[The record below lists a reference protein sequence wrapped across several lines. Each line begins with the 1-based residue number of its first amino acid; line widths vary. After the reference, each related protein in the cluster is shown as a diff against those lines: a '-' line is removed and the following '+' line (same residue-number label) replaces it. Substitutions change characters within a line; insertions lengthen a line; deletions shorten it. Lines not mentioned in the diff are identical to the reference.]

1 MLKDK
6 NKTLVYFS
14 LYFNSSIAIIERIA
28 QIVYLATTVFITQ
41 TVQNTTIT
49 FLIILSIVHI
59 LMMSLYALSNPDNRF
74 TFKQKVG
81 NFFCYILSAEI
92 CYSVGAQ
99 RCICTLYDADQ
110 SIVVTMKVLNMLHA
124 MFVSLP
130 QILIITIH
138 SSAYGVFNGVDLFSL
153 IFSSFFITW
162 SIVFLVLC
170 IKTDTLFDDY
180 LFDMN
185 ITT

>member
-1 MLKDK
+1 MLQDK
-6 NKTLVYFS
+6 NKALVYFS

-28 QIVYLATTVFITQ
+28 QIVYLATTYFITQ

-49 FLIILSIVHI
+49 FLVILSIVHI
-59 LMMSLYALSNPDNRF
+59 LMMTLYAISNPDNRH
-74 TFKQKVG
+74 TFKQKIG
-81 NFFCYILSAEI
+81 NYFCYILSAEI

-99 RCICTLYDADQ
+99 RSISTEYDSDQ

-138 SSAYGVFNGVDLFSL
+138 SSALGYFNGVDLFSL
-153 IFSSFFITW
+153 IFSSLFITW
-162 SIVFLVLC
+162 SIVLLVLC

-185 ITT
+185 LNT